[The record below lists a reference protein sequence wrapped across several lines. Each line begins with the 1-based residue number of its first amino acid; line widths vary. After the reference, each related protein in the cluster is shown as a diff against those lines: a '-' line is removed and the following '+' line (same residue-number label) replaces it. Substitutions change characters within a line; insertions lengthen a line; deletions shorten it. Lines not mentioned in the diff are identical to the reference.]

1 MNTPV
6 FALLPGLSTGSLTA
20 CVPTPTCCEWY
31 ICRPGLRPSRPRESI
46 CASQRIFVHEY
57 PMPKMVSSQLS
68 PSRVHPRLSGPIEF
82 SCGLT
87 ARWPFFKRIYTSSC
101 HKIAGKSGQISLGKS
116 YAGKTLRLE
125 RFKDGRIVLTAVA
138 MVPKASFGPWR
149 SQIAPGSNAASTG
162 RPRQVLRKRTSIAY

>member
-1 MNTPV
+1 
-6 FALLPGLSTGSLTA
+6 
-20 CVPTPTCCEWY
+20 
-31 ICRPGLRPSRPRESI
+31 
-46 CASQRIFVHEY
+46 
-57 PMPKMVSSQLS
+57 MPKMVSSQLS
-68 PSRVHPRLSGPIEF
+68 PSRVYPRLSGPIEF